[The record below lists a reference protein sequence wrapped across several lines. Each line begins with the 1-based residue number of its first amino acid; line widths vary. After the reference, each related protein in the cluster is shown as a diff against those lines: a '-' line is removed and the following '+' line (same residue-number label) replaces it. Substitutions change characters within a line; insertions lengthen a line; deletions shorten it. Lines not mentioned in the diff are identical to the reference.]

1 MKESWRL
8 LIFHVKYKY
17 FLIVIFVN
25 ALAGLASA
33 QQSDFLIISQP
44 YSLQIL
50 NKYEQRLTSSELA
63 GLPQFLPAEIID
75 ANELLSDEY
84 TNALKISY
92 AGKIYF
98 LPKNSDNQS
107 VNKKDASYYEI
118 YNNVTLVNDTIK
130 IRASGKFAL
139 QTPDPDK
146 TDKIS
151 IPKNTRLIR
160 IFKNKS
166 DYYVLIPG
174 AVNRFGWMRFH
185 NNNYWEKIKSV
196 ATHPDLKTQD
206 IIAGSIIS
214 KTEQVNAVFRDL
226 FRLLNKQTGTNRTAP
241 QWTVDRLGG
250 PLHLK
255 FIPSEYGYNFAES
268 NARFIQEIE
277 YLLLGSDYSLK
288 LSEDPFKYI
297 IYAPQA
303 N

>member
-1 MKESWRL
+1 MQIRIS
-8 LIFHVKYKY
+8 KYKY

-25 ALAGLASA
+25 AIAVLASA

-63 GLPQFLPAEIID
+63 GLPQFLPAEIIES
-75 ANELLSDEY
+75 NEVLSDEY

-98 LPKNSDNQS
+98 LPKNSDNQI
-107 VNKKDASYYEI
+107 VNKKNASYYKI
-118 YNNVTLVNDTIK
+118 YYNVTLVNDTIK
-130 IRASGKFAL
+130 ILESGKFVL
-139 QTPDPDK
+139 QTPYPDK
-146 TDKIS
+146 ADKIS
-151 IPKNTRLIR
+151 VPKNTQLIR

-174 AVNRFGWMRFH
+174 AVNRFGWMRFPY
-185 NNNYWEKIKSV
+185 NNYWEKIKNVS
-196 ATHPDLKTQD
+196 TQPDLKTPD
-206 IIAGSIIS
+206 IIAGNIIS
-214 KTEQVNAVFRDL
+214 KTEQVNAVYRDL
-226 FRLLNKQTGTNRTAP
+226 FRLLNKQTGTNHAAP

-250 PLHLK
+250 ALQLK
-255 FIPSEYGYNFAES
+255 FIPSEYGSNFAES
-268 NARFIQEIE
+268 NSRFIQEIE
-277 YLLLGSDYSLK
+277 YLLLGSDYTLKSL
-288 LSEDPFKYI
+288 EDPFKYI